1 MEYGPTEIERQK
13 ISREEFLQAL
23 LGEIDPMKYAGEGWF
38 STEEYQPGD
47 VQDPFVK
54 ADVGREEEYYPAK
67 IAFPSEREALM
78 KLLRRV

>member
-1 MEYGPTEIERQK
+1 MQYGPAEVETRQM
-13 ISREEFLQAL
+13 SREEFLKAL
-23 LGEIDPMKYAGEGWF
+23 LGEIDPLKYAGEGWF

-54 ADVGREEEYYPAK
+54 ADVGREGEYYLSK
-67 IAFPSEREALM
+67 IAFPSEREALL